1 MDGGH
6 EKGMNL
12 TSLITLPARLG
23 YEATRRTLDLA
34 AGAGRLLGLFGS
46 DDPVPAATQPKPAA
60 ARRPSRPK
68 PGMDDVTLARKVENE
83 ISRVRGVAKGK
94 IDVNA
99 ADGVV
104 WLRGEAKTPELI
116 KRLEARAAAV
126 PEVARVEN
134 LLHLPKTPAPSRT
147 DTPPAQRR
155 TRTESDRT
163 AARATKAK
171 AERAKAQREATAPAP
186 TRPEDHDMTLTREVE
201 MAVFADGAVE
211 QGSIDIHAAAGTVW
225 LRGTARDAGQM
236 HELLRRC
243 FSVTGVRK
251 VENSLLVADATA
263 PAAGERAGDGDG
275 EPLPSEPP
283 ERGEGREPVPL
294 GAGDDAPGGGGD
306 VRSTIP

>member
-1 MDGGH
+1 MAGGH

-34 AGAGRLLGLFGS
+34 AGAGRMIGLFGGS
-46 DDPVPAATQPKPAA
+46 DEPAPEATRPEP
-60 ARRPSRPK
+60 ARRPTRPK
-68 PGMDDVTLARKVENE
+68 PGMDDVTLARKVETE
-83 ISRVRGVAKGK
+83 IFRVRGVAKGK

-104 WLRGEAKTPELI
+104 WIRGEAKTPELI
-116 KRLEARAAAV
+116 KRLEACAAAV

-163 AARATKAK
+163 AARVTKAK
-171 AERAKAQREATAPAP
+171 AERAKAQRDATAAATPQA
-186 TRPEDHDMTLTREVE
+186 DDDAALTGRVE
-201 MAVFADGAVE
+201 SAIFTGDDVE
-211 QGSIDIHAAAGTVW
+211 QGSIDVSAAAGTVW
-225 LRGTARDAGQM
+225 LSGKTRDADQIRELVRRALAVPGVTRVE
-236 HELLRRC
+236 ELLR
-243 FSVTGVRK
+243 VPDT
-251 VENSLLVADATA
+251 
-263 PAAGERAGDGDG
+263 PASGDV
-275 EPLPSEPP
+275 EPLPSELT
-283 ERGEGREPVPL
+283 ERGEGRQRAPL

-306 VRSTIP
+306 GRSSIP